1 MAGALALVSAP
12 TWALIWCWIG
22 CTSRLGYMR
31 CRLGSRVGHT
41 VGSGVEST
49 PLSPIQ
55 VILASLREH
64 QRVERIAVDIQR
76 SS

>member
-1 MAGALALVSAP
+1 MLL
-12 TWALIWCWIG
+12 
-22 CTSRLGYMR
+22 
-31 CRLGSRVGHT
+31 
-41 VGSGVEST
+41 VEST

-64 QRVERIAVDIQR
+64 QRVERIAVDVQR